1 MIFIVWK
8 KFIFSNGWTVCV
20 WEFFFFQK
28 FRLKNFPFFFI
39 SHKLQVTNS
48 VRYGHELWE
57 YLFGAKNK
65 TAKHGHQLNW
75 WSFYIDWISFIFIF
89 PIYYY
94 LTLSTNLHTVNM
106 LNVCIFREYFQ
117 YKFPH
122 SRRYFHFIKIVFLNW
137 TFSLL
142 FLFRFC
148 FVLFCLLCN
157 VCVCKQN

>member
-1 MIFIVWK
+1 M
-8 KFIFSNGWTVCV
+8 CV
-20 WEFFFFQK
+20 WEFFFKSSGWKIFH
-28 FRLKNFPFFFI
+28 FVSFI
-39 SHKLQVTNS
+39 FHTSYKLQIQWDMDMN
-48 VRYGHELWE
+48 YGDIF
-57 YLFGAKNK
+57 FGAKKQNK
-65 TAKHGHQLNW
+65 TKHDHQLNW

-157 VCVCKQN
+157 VCVQTKLEMRNARLMIK